1 MYRQQR
7 MEAMKRCLS
16 LAALALVAVALVA
29 QTSDIPAFHS
39 KPPAK
44 NEQQPPIW
52 GKEKLLILGF
62 TQPVQIHAYQ
72 LASKI
77 PNVLYQLPCY
87 CRCDRAEGHTS
98 LRSCFTDDHGA
109 RCGTCMAEAYYAY
122 KMTKAGKTPAQ
133 IRALIEKGEWQKLDL
148 KTAVDIN

>member
-1 MYRQQR
+1 
-7 MEAMKRCLS
+7 MKRLLS
-16 LAALALVAVALVA
+16 LGLLVVVAVALMA

-44 NEQQPPIW
+44 NEAQPPLL
-52 GKEKLLILGF
+52 GKEKLLSLGF
-62 TQPVQIHAYQ
+62 NQPVQLHAYE

-87 CRCDRAEGHTS
+87 CRCDRAVGHTS

-122 KMTKAGKTPAQ
+122 KMTKAGKSASQ
-133 IRALIEKGEWQKLDL
+133 IRALIEKGEWQKIDPKSEL
-148 KTAVDIN
+148 

>member
-1 MYRQQR
+1 
-7 MEAMKRCLS
+7 MKRWFS
-16 LAALALVAVALVA
+16 LAALVFVAITLVA

-44 NEQQPPIW
+44 GQTQPPIW
-52 GKEKLLILGF
+52 GKEKLLSLGF
-62 TQPVQIHAYQ
+62 NQPVQLHAYE

-87 CRCDRAEGHTS
+87 CRCDRAVGHTS

-122 KMTKAGKTPAQ
+122 KMTKAGKSASQ
-133 IRALIEKGEWQKLDL
+133 IRALIEKGEWQKIDPKSELDMQ
-148 KTAVDIN
+148 